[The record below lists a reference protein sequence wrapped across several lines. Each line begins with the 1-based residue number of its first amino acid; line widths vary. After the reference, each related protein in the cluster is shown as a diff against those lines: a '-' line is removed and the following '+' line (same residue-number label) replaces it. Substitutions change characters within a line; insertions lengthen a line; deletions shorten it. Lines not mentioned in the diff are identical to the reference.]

1 MFFPDLLPGAIVGS
15 AVAPALLL
23 LWLIVAADSRPEPP
37 RAVWIAFGLSAVIT
51 IPVGLVEVWLQA
63 HIPITDNPT
72 LAPFQKAFVWAG
84 LPEEIAKVSIIAA
97 VALRARYFDEPMDG
111 VVYGTAVGLGFA
123 TVENVLYVVSA
134 KTGWESVAIM
144 RAVLSVPFHGA
155 LGAIAGAYIARAR
168 FSGTLGGHRT
178 EHWHR
183 FRMFAAAWLIPIV
196 MHTVFDGAM
205 FTLSSAGPKASE
217 TGEGGGWVAL
227 MLVVAFA
234 DAIGGI
240 VFAILL
246 ARRIAPATGGGQ
258 HQTSAA
264 RSLARDLGAV
274 DPGPRLELRRR
285 CAPHRRK
292 FGRAHRG
299 RSIADRRRRAV
310 AALRQISQRC
320 RQTGASW
327 LRRGITDAWPSG

>member
-183 FRMFAAAWLIPIV
+183 VRMFAAAWLIPIV

-234 DAIGGI
+234 DAFGGI

-246 ARRIAPATGGGQ
+246 ARRIARRQRAVVSTKRLPPI
-258 HQTSAA
+258 HWRSVWA
-264 RSLARDLGAV
+264 RSVLGLGLSFV
-274 DPGPRLELRRR
+274 
-285 CAPHRRK
+285 
-292 FGRAHRG
+292 
-299 RSIADRRRRAV
+299 AV
-310 AALRQISQRC
+310 ALLIAGNSGGRIAGCILLVVAVALSRHC
-320 RQTGASW
+320 AKY
-327 LRRGITDAWPSG
+327 LNDAAKQARYRAAPQPTAV